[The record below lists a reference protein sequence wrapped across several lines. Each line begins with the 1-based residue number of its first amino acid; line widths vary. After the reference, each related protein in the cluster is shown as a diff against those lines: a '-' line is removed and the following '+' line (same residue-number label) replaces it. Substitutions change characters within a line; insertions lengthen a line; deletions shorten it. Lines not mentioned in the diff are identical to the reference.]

1 MKKRLIL
8 KVLGLLL
15 LLPMFSG
22 CNDTDDVAGIFTG
35 KTWKLTYITVKDS
48 HQMFNFWGND
58 NKAREQSM
66 KLLDET
72 GRYVITFNGMEESNI
87 ITGTLSGTVITST
100 FTGSWSANGKDNQFN
115 ASIQGGNESSDI
127 LAKNFIEGLNNATS
141 YGGDER
147 NLYLYYKI
155 KDTLMDTE
163 KKQLELDK
171 RYIRMASIW
180 AENSYCQR
188 RKVGALI
195 VKDKM
200 IISDGYN
207 GTPSGFENVCEDE
220 NNLTKPYVLHA
231 EANAI
236 TKIARSNNSSDGATM
251 YVTAS
256 PCIECAKLIIQ
267 AGIKRVVYSEHY
279 RLEDGIELL
288 KRAGIEVIY
297 TEMNEDSSPNK

>member
-72 GRYVITFNGMEESNI
+72 GRYVITF
-87 ITGTLSGTVITST
+87 
-100 FTGSWSANGKDNQFN
+100 TGSWSANGKDNQFN

-147 NLYLYYKI
+147 NLYLYYK
-155 KDTLMDTE
+155 
-163 KKQLELDK
+163 
-171 RYIRMASIW
+171 
-180 AENSYCQR
+180 
-188 RKVGALI
+188 
-195 VKDKM
+195 
-200 IISDGYN
+200 
-207 GTPSGFENVCEDE
+207 PSGSQQTLSLVF
-220 NNLTKPYVLHA
+220 H
-231 EANAI
+231 
-236 TKIARSNNSSDGATM
+236 
-251 YVTAS
+251 
-256 PCIECAKLIIQ
+256 
-267 AGIKRVVYSEHY
+267 VV
-279 RLEDGIELL
+279 
-288 KRAGIEVIY
+288 K
-297 TEMNEDSSPNK
+297 